1 LGLAASDLS
10 GRKASISWTPA
21 IDNRKH
27 AVIKVKFSS
36 KDCRRCDHLS
46 QCIRSKKPYPRRTLT
61 VRPQPQHQALQT
73 ARQREA
79 TEAFQ
84 TEYACRAGI
93 EGTISRG
100 TRSTRLR
107 RTRYIGLAR
116 VHLGHLLTAVGLN
129 ILRLGEWLLETTRAK
144 TRITP
149 FARLMAAGV
158 AA

>member
-1 LGLAASDLS
+1 M
-10 GRKASISWTPA
+10 
-21 IDNRKH
+21 
-27 AVIKVKFSS
+27 
-36 KDCRRCDHLS
+36 
-46 QCIRSKKPYPRRTLT
+46 PRPPLF
-61 VRPQPQHQALQT
+61 RPQPPYQALQA

-84 TEYACRAGI
+84 AEYARRAGI

-100 TRSTRLR
+100 IRSTRRR

-116 VHLGHLLTAVGLN
+116 VRLGQLLTAAGLN
-129 ILRLGEWLLETTRAK
+129 LLRLGEWFLETAPAK

-149 FARLMAAGV
+149 FARLMAAAT

>member
-1 LGLAASDLS
+1 
-10 GRKASISWTPA
+10 
-21 IDNRKH
+21 
-27 AVIKVKFSS
+27 VKFSS

-61 VRPQPQHQALQT
+61 IRPQPQYQALQT

-84 TEYACRAGI
+84 TEYARRAGI
-93 EGTISRG
+93 EGAISRG
-100 TRSTRLR
+100 IRSTRLR

-116 VHLGHLLTAVGLN
+116 VHLGHFLTAVGLN
-129 ILRLGEWLLETTRAK
+129 IFRLGEWLLETTRAK

-149 FARLMAAGV
+149 FARLMAARV